1 MIRPPPR
8 STRTDTLFPYTTL
21 FRSVLA
27 KQSLLLVAVQAPAQR
42 LAIAQELREGIEL
55 VRISGADLQP
65 WFVAEPGHRLVQQ
78 QTDLITLKILTQ
90 PCHHRSH
97 GVGRTALAPQ
107 SKRELLGAPRRAIVC
122 RRGGEQVGQTSCGER

>member
-27 KQSLLLVAVQAPAQR
+27 KQTLLLVAVQAPAQR

-55 VRISGADLQP
+55 VRIGGDDLQP
-65 WFVAEPGHRLVQQ
+65 RFVAEPGHRLVQH

-90 PCHHRSH
+90 AGPHRTH
-97 GVGRTALAPQ
+97 GVGRPPLAHPGDRKSDVQ
-107 SKRELLGAPRRAIVC
+107 GKRGSELVSPGV
-122 RRGGEQVGQTSCGER
+122 

>member
-55 VRISGADLQP
+55 VRISGDDLQP
-65 WFVAEPGHRLVQQ
+65 WFRSEEHTSELQSLMRISYAVFCLKKNTKSH
-78 QTDLITLKILTQ
+78 TLSPI
-90 PCHHRSH
+90 
-97 GVGRTALAPQ
+97 
-107 SKRELLGAPRRAIVC
+107 
-122 RRGGEQVGQTSCGER
+122 